1 MIGYEQALLICRSDP
16 EAAARQICDLSAHV
30 EAQQRQ
36 IDLLRATGAG
46 SVNVSV
52 GPGKVFPLAGAGAI
66 CDAVPDGGP
75 LAGIAAGLRA
85 APPGLVLVLAVDM
98 PRIGEGHLR
107 RLVELATA
115 GCGVVP
121 VWEGRCESLVAVY
134 PAALASSAEAWLARG
149 QSTPHAWV
157 RSEAAQGRLK
167 LWEAPAE
174 WAEAWRS
181 WNEPGDVLGS

>member
-1 MIGYEQALLICRSDP
+1 MLSGLVLAGGRSSRMGREKALLLLPDGRT
-16 EAAARQICDLSAHV
+16 LL
-30 EAQQRQ
+30 QRQ
-36 IDLLRATGAG
+36 IDLLQAAGAG

-52 GPGKVFPLAGAGAI
+52 GPGKVFPMAGAGVI
-66 CDAVPDGGP
+66 SDAVSDAGP

-98 PRIGEGHLR
+98 PRIGEEQLR
-107 RLVELATA
+107 RLVEQATA
-115 GCGVVP
+115 DCGVVP

-134 PAALASSAEAWLARG
+134 PATLAGSAEAWLAGG
-149 QSTPHAWV
+149 QSAPHAWV

-174 WAEAWRS
+174 WAAALRS
-181 WNEPGDVLGS
+181 WNEPGDLPG